1 MRARLNLPS
10 DGRSDLRLAYEVCR
24 SITRREAKNF
34 YYAFLTLPSERRRA
48 ICVVYAFCR
57 HCDDSADDQRSTE
70 TTETKLARLDGIRA
84 GLEKAYAGNAT
95 DPVFLALADVAQRYE
110 IPQEYFQDIVSGVE
124 CDLVKNRYQNFQE
137 LRQYCYQ
144 VASVVGLICLQ
155 IFGFSDPRAKDHAI
169 DLGLAMQL
177 TNISRDVQ
185 EDLAMDRVYLPQDEM
200 ARFGYTEG
208 ELRAG
213 IVNESFTNLM
223 RFQAQRAKEFFHSGF
238 QLLPYLSFRS
248 RACPAVL
255 GQLYCK
261 VLERIESADYD
272 VLHHRVSLSKPQK
285 IRVMAQTWLGSTLS
299 GLHPGA
305 GKP

>member
-1 MRARLNLPS
+1 MSNLQSGPS
-10 DGRSDLRLAYEVCR
+10 SDLRAAYEECS

-34 YYAFLTLPSERRRA
+34 YYAFLTLPGERRRA
-48 ICVVYAFCR
+48 ISVVYAFCR
-57 HCDDSADDQRSTE
+57 YCDDSVDDQRSTE
-70 TTETKLARLDGIRA
+70 TTETKLARLGGIRED
-84 GLEKAYAGNAT
+84 LEKSYAGTAAS
-95 DPVFLALADVAQRYE
+95 PVFLALADVARRYE

-124 CDLVKNRYQNFQE
+124 SDLVKNRYQNFQE

-155 IFGFSDPRAKDHAI
+155 IFGYRDARAKDHAI

-177 TNISRDVQ
+177 TNIARDVQ
-185 EDLAMDRVYLPQDEM
+185 EDLGMNRVYLPQDEM

-208 ELRAG
+208 ELQAG
-213 IVNESFTNLM
+213 IVNESFINLM
-223 RFQAQRAKEFFHSGF
+223 QFQAQRAREYFHSGF

-272 VLHHRVSLSKPQK
+272 VLHHRVSLSKLQK

-299 GLHPGA
+299 GLYPGA
-305 GKP
+305 VKP

>member
-1 MRARLNLPS
+1 MASVSGLEA
-10 DGRSDLRLAYEVCR
+10 AYEECQ

-34 YYAFLTLPSERRRA
+34 YYAFLTLPTQRRRA
-48 ICVVYAFCR
+48 ICVAYAFCR
-57 HCDDSADDQRSTE
+57 HCDDSVDGEGSV
-70 TTETKLARLDGIRA
+70 ETKLARLVAIR
-84 GLEKAYAGNAT
+84 GDLEKTYACTAT
-95 DPVFLALADVAQRYE
+95 APVFLAMTDVAQRYE
-110 IPQEYFQDIVSGVE
+110 IPQEYFQDIISGVE
-124 CDLVKNRYQNFQE
+124 SDLVKNRYQDFQE

-155 IFGFSDPRAKDHAI
+155 IFGYQDPRAKDHAI

-177 TNISRDVQ
+177 TNIARDVQ
-185 EDLAMDRVYLPQDEM
+185 EDLGMDRVYLPQDEM
-200 ARFGYTEG
+200 ARFGYTEKD
-208 ELRAG
+208 LQAG

-223 RFQAQRAKEFFHSGF
+223 RFQAQRAKEYFNSGF

-248 RACPAVL
+248 RACPAVM
-255 GQLYCK
+255 GQLYRK

-299 GLHPGA
+299 GMHPSA
-305 GKP
+305 AKP